1 MAPVSADYYSDLRN
15 YLEVLEERG
24 KLVRVRQPVNKD
36 TEMHPLVRLQ
46 FRGLPESDRRAFLF
60 EEVVDSSG
68 RRYDIPV
75 VVGCTAAS
83 RDIYAIGM
91 QVEDPGQINQRWA
104 DAQKNPMPPVR
115 VARGPVHDHV
125 YTGPELEGT
134 GGLGFLPVPIST
146 PGFDNA
152 PYTSASHWLSRDP
165 ESGRYNLGNYRGQI
179 KAPLR
184 AGCNAGM
191 FQDMWSHWEK
201 YRARREPMPAAL
213 ILGVAPN
220 LSYCATAK
228 LPREVGEYDVA
239 GGIARRPVELVR
251 CRTIDLEVP
260 AHAEIVVEGLI
271 PTEALEFEGPF
282 GEFPGYMATTETTL
296 FMNVT
301 AITHRD
307 RPIYEA
313 FLSQFPP
320 SESSVLRGVSKE
332 GILSKVLREDHGMKN
347 VLQVALHP
355 STGSWGLMVIQ
366 VKDPEPGQVKRI
378 FDALPTRIYS
388 KMMVVVNEDIDPRDA
403 DSVNWALAFRFQPM
417 RDVQMRPTQEMS
429 LDPSIVDPALQST
442 EDRLNRKETR
452 ASCMMIDAT
461 RKWPYPPTS
470 LPRREYMERALKI
483 WENLGLPALR
493 LKAPWFGASLGYWP
507 EEREEEARLAL
518 AGKHYQTGEKFA
530 QRRTQLRADKKPD

>member
-1 MAPVSADYYSDLRN
+1 MATMGDYYSDLRS
-15 YLEVLEERG
+15 YLAVLEERG
-24 KLVRVRQPVNKD
+24 RLVRIHQPIDKD

-46 FRGLPESDRRAFLF
+46 FRGLPEAERRAFLF
-60 EEVVDSSG
+60 EDVVDSTG

-83 RDIYAIGM
+83 REIYAIGM
-91 QVEDPGQINQRWA
+91 QVETPGDINRRWA
-104 DAQKNPMPPVR
+104 EAQRNPVPPVR
-115 VARGPVHDHV
+115 VERGAVHDHV
-125 YTGPELEGT
+125 HTGRDLEGI

-184 AGCNAGM
+184 IGCNAGM
-191 FQDMWSHWEK
+191 GQDMWNHWEK
-201 YRARREPMPAAL
+201 YRARGEPMPAAL
-213 ILGVAPN
+213 VLGVAPN

-228 LPREVGEYDVA
+228 LPRDVDEYDVA
-239 GGIARRPVELVR
+239 GGIAGRPVELVR

-260 AHAEIVVEGLI
+260 AHAEIVVEGMI
-271 PTEALEFEGPF
+271 PTDVLEFEGPF

-296 FMNVT
+296 FMDVT

-307 RPIYEA
+307 RPIYES

-332 GILSKVLREDHGMKN
+332 GILLKILREDHGMQN
-347 VLQVALHP
+347 VLQVALHE
-355 STGSWGLMVIQ
+355 STGSWGLTVIQ
-366 VKDPEPGQVKRI
+366 VKDPVPGQVARI
-378 FDALPTRIYS
+378 FEALPPRIYS
-388 KMMVVVNEDIDPRDA
+388 KTMVVVDDDIDPRDA

-417 RDVQMRPTQEMS
+417 RDLKLESMREMS
-429 LDPSIVDPALQST
+429 LDPSIENPEFQST
-442 EDRLNRKETR
+442 EEKLRRKESR
-452 ASCMMIDAT
+452 ASCMMADAT

-470 LPRREYMERALKI
+470 LPRREYMEKALKI
-483 WENLGLPALR
+483 WQRLELPALQ
-493 LKAPWFGASLGYWP
+493 LKRPWHGVNLGYWP
-507 EEREEEARLAL
+507 EEREEEARLAV
-518 AGKHYQTGEKFA
+518 AGKYYETGEKFA
-530 QRRTQLRADKKPD
+530 GRRSLLGKESKK